1 MAFQIRDNLPDMDER
16 IYKGEIRLLI
26 PFAGRIFIELDGF
39 QEEGSLDSKKE
50 DRPSESRII
59 RKSIDHSTG

>member
-26 PFAGRIFIELDGF
+26 PFADRILIELDGF
-39 QEEGSLDSKKE
+39 QGEGSLDSKKG
-50 DRPSESRII
+50 DRPIESRII
-59 RKSIDHSTG
+59 RKGIDHSPG